1 MDVKKEI
8 IEFCKVNGLDVIGF
22 SECRMYHELS
32 PYFHERKKIGFDN
45 EFEEQDVDKRI
56 NPFIYMAEGKTIIT
70 IAFPYLYNL
79 DYGNKINFSSYTLG
93 RDYHIVT
100 SQYMEKICE
109 FIRGLG
115 FKAVHLVD
123 SNALPERYIAKLAGV
138 GFIGKNNTLIT
149 KKYGSYV
156 FLGEII
162 TDLVIEPDKP
172 IHNGCGDCDICL
184 KSCPTKSITEG
195 KVGINNNSNICL
207 SYITQKKDIEDYWF
221 DKLGG
226 RLFGCDTCQRACP
239 FNVEIEFSTIK
250 ELKPY
255 EHMKE
260 IELENLISID
270 NKLFKYKYKITSCG
284 WRGKNI
290 IKRNAIINAINT
302 QKRKIMD
309 VNKDT
314 SPYIREYY
322 YRLLK
327 HFKL

>member
-1 MDVKKEI
+1 MDAKKKI
-8 IEFCKVNGLDVIGF
+8 IEFCMACGLDVIGF
-22 SECRMYHELS
+22 SECRIYHELS
-32 PYFHERKKIGFDN
+32 PYFNERKKLGFVN

-56 NPFIYMAEGKTIIT
+56 NPFIYMPEGKTIIT

-79 DYGNKINFSSYTLG
+79 DFSNKVNFSSYTLG

-100 SQYMEKICE
+100 SEYLGKICE
-109 FIRGLG
+109 FIKGLG
-115 FKAVHLVD
+115 ANSIQLVD

-162 TDLVIEPDKP
+162 TDLIIEPGIP
-172 IHNGCGDCDICL
+172 IKQKCGDCEICL
-184 KSCPTKSITEG
+184 KACPTRSITKG

-239 FNVEIEFSTIK
+239 CNDKVEFSTIE

-260 IELENLISID
+260 IELKNIISID
-270 NKLFKYKYKITSCG
+270 NKLFKDKYKITSCG

-302 QKRKIMD
+302 RKRKILD

-314 SPYIREYY
+314 SPYIRDYY